1 MNKAVVLFLEKVE
14 QVNMLVETGITV
26 NGLFEP
32 VLPLTQPATR
42 ITLSNVP
49 PFISD
54 EFLIKELSRH
64 GKVISPIKKMLSG
77 CKSPLLRHVVSH
89 RRQLFMILNN
99 KAEEFNYRFIVRVED
114 CDYVLFATSSAA
126 KCFGCGEEGHLANA
140 CPSRASPAAPSK
152 ASGAAGAAGRPVP
165 AARRQP
171 GGEVSEAG
179 GGTGKGSE
187 NKDMT
192 GEVGENRDA
201 TGEGSESGRETGE
214 AGGIGEEGKGPGE
227 VGESTKEMG
236 EVGGAGEAGKVSGEV
251 CEGSA
256 QAENVVMGTGV
267 SEAAPVPAKR
277 RSKRKNVSGAGG
289 GSKAGRLEGQPT
301 AADSSDSDG
310 WVSDCSE
317 VLTDSQEKKLYSEK
331 MLKLFLQKTKGVKGL
346 DLEQHFPD
354 QLTFYYSARHVL
366 RNRAT
371 SELTDQEIFRLK
383 KQLVKVRK
391 QIKF

>member
-165 AARRQP
+165 AAQRQP
-171 GGEVSEAG
+171 G
-179 GGTGKGSE
+179 
-187 NKDMT
+187 

-214 AGGIGEEGKGPGE
+214 AGGIGEDGKGPGE

-236 EVGGAGEAGKVSGEV
+236 EVGGAGEAGKVSGEVEENRKKTGEAGKVPGEV

-371 SELTDQEIFRLK
+371 YELTDQEIFRLK